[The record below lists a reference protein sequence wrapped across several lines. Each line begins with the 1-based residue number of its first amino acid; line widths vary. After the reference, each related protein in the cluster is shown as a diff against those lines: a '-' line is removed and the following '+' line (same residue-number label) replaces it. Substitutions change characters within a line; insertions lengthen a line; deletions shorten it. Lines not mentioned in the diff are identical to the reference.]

1 MKKLLRMF
9 VMFAVFLMIT
19 GCVKVE
25 FSMGIHNDKSMDLKI
40 VEAVD
45 QSLMEGDDSGF
56 DTSSIFKAEDVGFLV
71 REYTDGS
78 LKGYQFTKT
87 FNNIDVLST
96 VESNYVSDLNLLFE
110 ESNVTLFTIKR
121 GFLKNHYVA
130 KFDISSSDL
139 GKDFDSDINN
149 EDGDFSFDFNS
160 SLNNDLEKDF
170 DYSQLMSNIEMNFIV
185 NLPYKAINSNATSID
200 NNGKQLTWNLI
211 SMQNETINFEFELYN
226 MTNVYIVIGISLIVF
241 VLIIAVI
248 VKMIKGNG
256 SSSNGQIKS
265 NNNQQ
270 NHYMNTVSNT
280 NYTDSNMSNS
290 NTSSFS
296 FLPNDNSNSFLSQND
311 NLTNSADL
319 YSQSFNGFS
328 PIQNSEMNNSI
339 SQQDVS
345 INEVNQANND
355 YLDNSNNISNSLL
368 SDLASISYNNSI
380 DNTYEQQSSFQ
391 PQSQSPAQ
399 NFTQSQSQA
408 TDLST
413 LNPVNLEQD
422 NSLIQNGSNNDSNNN
437 NNNFFQGSNNF

>member
-1 MKKLLRMF
+1 MRKLLRMF
-9 VMFAVFLMIT
+9 VMFAVIFMIT

-56 DTSSIFKAEDVGFLV
+56 DTNSIFKAEDVGFLV

-130 KFDISSSDL
+130 KFDISGSDL
-139 GKDFDSDINN
+139 GKDFDSDMNN
-149 EDGDFSFDFNS
+149 EVGDFSFDFNS
-160 SLNNDLEKDF
+160 SLNNDLGKDF

-290 NTSSFS
+290 NASSFS

-319 YSQSFNGFS
+319 YSQSFNSFS
-328 PIQNSEMNNSI
+328 SIQNSEMNNSI
-339 SQQDVS
+339 SQQDVP
-345 INEVNQANND
+345 INEVNQANNG
-355 YLDNSNNISNSLL
+355 YLDNSNNMSNSLL
-368 SDLASISYNNSI
+368 SDLASINYNNSI

-391 PQSQSPAQ
+391 PQSQISAQ

-413 LNPVNLEQD
+413 FNPVNLEQD
-422 NSLIQNGSNNDSNNN
+422 NSLIQNSSNNDNNN